1 MPLLRLFPAAC
12 GAVLFSG
19 FLLVARA
26 ADMPPPEVVVESVQ
40 AAPLPLVFEYSA
52 RTAGFREVQVRAQ
65 VSGIL
70 QERTYLEGSQV
81 KQGQVMFR
89 IDPRTYQAALAR
101 AKGALAQEQARY
113 RQTER
118 DLKRIRE
125 LQKKGFASE
134 SELDNAISNFEQSKA
149 NIQAAEAEVQSKQID
164 LDYCTVKAPISG
176 ITSRETVS
184 EGSLMVAGDPNASLL
199 SNITQLHPLYVN
211 FAAPDSDVESVRAG
225 LQSGDLVLPDDGK
238 MHIAIQFGD
247 VGFQFVTN
255 RHHYRF
261 FFGSDLAHQVQVRVV
276 FKPVFRHVGDVHGGF
291 QGEQVDFFQQR
302 QFFFVQ
308 VKRAQRLGFV
318 EVRLDFLQHSFHSH
332 GVLVLAFGGFGVAV
346 KGFVHRFQVGQGQF
360 GVDHLDIRRRIH
372 AVGDVD
378 NIVIVKATHDVGDS
392 VSFADVG
399 EKFIAQSFT
408 FGGARHQTGDIH
420 ELHGGG
426 HDPLRIDDLGQFVLA
441 RVGHCY
447 HASVGFNGAE
457 REVFG
462 ADTGVGQRIKQGGF
476 ADVG

>member
-12 GAVLFSG
+12 GALLFSG

-199 SNITQLHPLYVN
+199 SNITQLDPLYVN

-247 VGFQFVTN
+247 GSSYPLEGTVDFTDSLVDRNTGTVSVRAVVPNPEQKLLPGQFV
-255 RHHYRF
+255 R
-261 FFGSDLAHQVQVRVV
+261 
-276 FKPVFRHVGDVHGGF
+276 
-291 QGEQVDFFQQR
+291 
-302 QFFFVQ
+302 VQ
-308 VKRAQRLGFV
+308 VKGVTRSNAITLPERAVAQGPGGTFV
-318 EVRLDFLQHSFHSH
+318 YVVDGEGIARMRQVSTGHTANGRWVIESGIGAGDKVVVEGLAKVRPDT
-332 GVLVLAFGGFGVAV
+332 AV
-346 KGFVHRFQVGQGQF
+346 KV
-360 GVDHLDIRRRIH
+360 VD
-372 AVGDVD
+372 A
-378 NIVIVKATHDVGDS
+378 AP
-392 VSFADVG
+392 VSSGSEGRA
-399 EKFIAQSFT
+399 
-408 FGGARHQTGDIH
+408 
-420 ELHGGG
+420 
-426 HDPLRIDDLGQFVLA
+426 P
-441 RVGHCY
+441 
-447 HASVGFNGAE
+447 
-457 REVFG
+457 
-462 ADTGVGQRIKQGGF
+462 
-476 ADVG
+476 

>member
-1 MPLLRLFPAAC
+1 MPLSRLLPAAC
-12 GAVLFSG
+12 GALLFSG
-19 FLLVARA
+19 FLLVAQA
-26 ADMPPPEVVVESVQ
+26 AEMPPPEVVVESVRV
-40 AAPLPLVFEYSA
+40 APLPLVFEYSA

-89 IDPRTYQAALAR
+89 IDSRTYQAALAR

-199 SNITQLHPLYVN
+199 SNITQLDPLYVN

-225 LQSGDLVLPDDGK
+225 LQNGSLVLPEDGK

-247 VGFQFVTN
+247 GSSYPLEGTVDFTDSLVDRNTGTVSVRAVVPNPEQKLLPGQFV
-255 RHHYRF
+255 R
-261 FFGSDLAHQVQVRVV
+261 
-276 FKPVFRHVGDVHGGF
+276 
-291 QGEQVDFFQQR
+291 
-302 QFFFVQ
+302 VQ
-308 VKRAQRLGFV
+308 VKGVTRSNAITLPERAVAQGPAGTFV
-318 EVRLDFLQHSFHSH
+318 YVVDGEGIARMRQVTTGHTANGRWVIESGISAGDKVVVEGLAKVRPDTP
-332 GVLVLAFGGFGVAV
+332 V
-346 KGFVHRFQVGQGQF
+346 KV
-360 GVDHLDIRRRIH
+360 VD
-372 AVGDVD
+372 
-378 NIVIVKATHDVGDS
+378 
-392 VSFADVG
+392 
-399 EKFIAQSFT
+399 AQP
-408 FGGARHQTGDIH
+408 A
-420 ELHGGG
+420 
-426 HDPLRIDDLGQFVLA
+426 
-441 RVGHCY
+441 
-447 HASVGFNGAE
+447 
-457 REVFG
+457 
-462 ADTGVGQRIKQGGF
+462 KQS
-476 ADVG
+476 